1 MRPGAL
7 GRVAIDVAPLR
18 PSPTGVGTYVRRLV
32 KALHAEA
39 AQRFPLIGARAGG
52 IFDAHA
58 EAASGFRSRHY
69 HAWLQRHAAGDGR
82 RTGAS
87 LVHYTNAAA
96 PLWGGLPYVLTIH
109 DLSVLR
115 HPGFHPPL
123 RVATLP
129 LTFAAVRGARAL
141 IVPSNATKAE
151 LARLFGVR
159 RSRIHV
165 VPHGRDADRPAP
177 DPQERRRVLER
188 MGLEEGRFIL
198 TTGTLEPRK
207 NHARLIEAFS
217 MLAVEDAGL
226 RLVIAGAPG
235 WGSSAVLRGI
245 DASRFAQ
252 RITVTGYLPEREV
265 DIVTAACAVFVYVSL
280 YEGFGLP
287 IVEAMAVGAPVVTSG
302 RSAMPEAA
310 GGAAVLVDPFSP
322 SSIAGG
328 IRRAMRDADHLRQ
341 AGCAWSAERP
351 WSEVG
356 RETLW
361 VYEQALG

>member
-1 MRPGAL
+1 MS
-7 GRVAIDVAPLR
+7 RVAIDVAPIR

-32 KALHAEA
+32 KALHAEDA
-39 AQRFPLIGARAGG
+39 ERFPLIGARAGG
-52 IFDAHA
+52 SFDAHA
-58 EAASGFRSRHY
+58 AVASAFRSRHY
-69 HAWLQRHAAGDGR
+69 HAWLQRHAAADSR
-82 RTGAS
+82 RAGAD

-96 PLWGGLPYVLTIH
+96 PLRAGLPYVLTIH

-115 HPGFHPPL
+115 HPGFHPLL

-129 LTFAAVRGARAL
+129 LTFAAVLGARAL

-151 LARLFGVR
+151 LARLFRVR

-165 VPHGRDADRPAP
+165 VPHGRDAERPAP
-177 DPQERRRVLER
+177 DPQERQRVLDR
-188 MGLEEGRFIL
+188 LGLEEGHFIL

-207 NHARLIEAFS
+207 NHARLIAAFS
-217 MLAVEDAGL
+217 MLAAEDAGL

-235 WGSSAVLRGI
+235 WGSGEVLRAI
-245 DASRFAQ
+245 RASRFAQ
-252 RITVTGYLPEREV
+252 RIAVTGYLPEREV
-265 DIVTAACAVFVYVSL
+265 DIVTAACGAFVYVSL

-322 SSIAGG
+322 SSIAEG
-328 IRRAMRDADHLRQ
+328 IRRAVRGADQLRQ
-341 AGCAWSAERP
+341 AGCIWSAQRP
-351 WSEVG
+351 WSAVG
-356 RETLW
+356 RETLR
-361 VYEQALG
+361 VYEQALST